1 MDMEDKTGSFK
12 DLVVWQKARELS
24 KSCYLLSAQLPK
36 AEQFGLTAQIRAAA
50 ISVPANI
57 SEGSGRGSKKEFVQ
71 FLRIA
76 QGSLHEIETY
86 LILIEDLGFAKTC
99 DIEQVE
105 AQRKSVGRLLAALIR
120 SLL

>member
-1 MDMEDKTGSFK
+1 MEEKSGSFK
-12 DLVVWQKARELS
+12 DLVVWQKARELT
-24 KSCYLLSAQLPK
+24 KSCYLLSTQLPN
-36 AEQFGLTAQIRAAA
+36 EERFGLTAQIRSAAV
-50 ISVPANI
+50 SVPANI

-86 LILIEDLGFAKTC
+86 LILLEDLGFAKTC

-105 AQRKSVGRLLAALIR
+105 TLRKSVGRLLAALIR